1 MRVSFQN
8 DQTGFGNSSGLGT
21 TVPGFTSKIAG
32 VPKSTKGDVTITL
45 EYFGDFDIGG
55 TSEALTVDIEGV
67 IFGPYTGPQY
77 DGAFG
82 PAAPITL
89 NLTINE
95 TTWAA
100 IIADG
105 SIDISYDLGTDFN
118 NISDAPSAEE
128 FIKLSFSWDTYL
140 APYYPP
146 SKAVFGTDGDD
157 FIPGT
162 SGSDILCAKGGDD
175 LVFAKG
181 GDDIVIGGTG
191 NDTIGGGTG
200 SDELRGGEGDDLIF
214 GGTGNDAIY
223 GGEGNDIAWGG
234 GGNDLLK
241 GANGND
247 VLGGGAGNDQLHGG
261 AGRDVLYG
269 GEGNDRLLG
278 DGGDDALHGGDGQD
292 RLNGGAGNDLLSGG
306 AGADTFIFRINEGD
320 DVIRDFNAA
329 QGDRIDL
336 GGQSYTVFESDDGL
350 AMLELSGGGSV
361 KLNGIAVGDIA
372 AYWFLAA

>member
-1 MRVSFQN
+1 MQVSFQD
-8 DQTGFGNSSGLGT
+8 DQTGFGNSSGLGAII
-21 TVPGFTSKIAG
+21 PGFAGRITG
-32 VPKSTKGDVTITL
+32 VPKSTTGDVTITL

-67 IFGPYTGPQY
+67 TFGPYTGPQY

-89 NLTINE
+89 NLTINAA
-95 TTWAA
+95 TWAA

-105 SIDISYDLGTDFN
+105 AIDISYDLGGGCN
-118 NISDAPSAEE
+118 NLSDAPSAEE
-128 FIKLSFSWDTYL
+128 FIKLSFSWDTNP

-146 SKAVFGTDGDD
+146 PKVEFGTDGDD

-162 SGSDILCAKGGDD
+162 SGTDIFDARGGDD

-191 NDTIGGGTG
+191 NDTIGGGSG
-200 SDELRGGEGDDLIF
+200 SDELRGGEGNDLIF
-214 GGTGNDAIY
+214 GGTGNDVIY
-223 GGEGNDIAWGG
+223 GGEGDDIAWGG
-234 GGNDLLK
+234 SGNDLLK

-247 VLGGGAGNDQLHGG
+247 TLGGGAGNDQLHGG

-269 GEGNDRLLG
+269 GEGNDLLLG
-278 DGGDDALHGGDGQD
+278 DGGDDALYGGNGHD
-292 RLNGGAGNDLLSGG
+292 RLNGGVGNDLLSGG
-306 AGADTFIFRINEGD
+306 AGADTFIFKNNEGD

-336 GGQSYTVFESDDGL
+336 GGQTYTAFENDEGL
-350 AMLELSGGGSV
+350 AVLELSGGGSV
-361 KLNGIAVGDIA
+361 TLNGIAVGDIA
-372 AYWFLAA
+372 ADWFLAA